1 MLSLV
6 NLSTSHPEIIPEKI
20 IGRNFTKN
28 KRPTLEG
35 LFTMLVKS
43 QVTNAKSKNLIV
55 QIYMLDKANF
65 LKNLSSLSL
74 NNSE

>member
-55 QIYMLDKANF
+55 
-65 LKNLSSLSL
+65 
-74 NNSE
+74 